1 MAARQLSTK
10 FLKVSIMEISS
21 IDQTMQ
27 PKVFSQNICPFIY
40 TMFLPVIF
48 IEVYLGARFM
58 FQSGADN
65 QILMSLQLGKGAEKI
80 PVYLLVLMQFFK
92 ISILVHYFLLSSRGG
107 CSSVLSS

>member
-27 PKVFSQNICPFIY
+27 PKYLSIY
-40 TMFLPVIF
+40 LHMY